1 MITIIL
7 AIVFIIV
14 LVLGHEFGHF
24 LAAKLSGMRVDEFG
38 FGFPPRIWGK
48 KKGETLYSVNAFPFG
63 GFVKI
68 YGEDEVGE
76 KELSPEEKKRNFLY
90 QPAYKKAIVLTAGVL
105 MNFLIGWLAL
115 TAVFMIGIP
124 QSVVVTGVIK
134 GSPAA
139 AAGIKAGDEILGFS
153 NVSEFINYVSDSSAG
168 GKSVAVKLL
177 TNSKEET
184 LSVTPK
190 GGHLG
195 VYIVQGGIPSE
206 GFFQSV
212 WDAMKSAG
220 NIFGMIFYSVYQMI
234 ASAFA
239 GHYGTLSE
247 VTGPV
252 GIYNILALSTKMGAA
267 YVLQLLALISINL
280 AAINIIPFPALDGG
294 RLFFLAFNGLFRGK
308 PNYKI
313 EAVANTIGFAL
324 LFALMIA
331 ITVKDVI
338 NVH

>member
-1 MITIIL
+1 
-7 AIVFIIV
+7 
-14 LVLGHEFGHF
+14 
-24 LAAKLSGMRVDEFG
+24 
-38 FGFPPRIWGK
+38 
-48 KKGETLYSVNAFPFG
+48 
-63 GFVKI
+63 
-68 YGEDEVGE
+68 
-76 KELSPEEKKRNFLY
+76 
-90 QPAYKKAIVLTAGVL
+90 

-115 TAVFMIGIP
+115 IAVFMVGIP

-153 NVSEFINYVSDSSAG
+153 RVNDFISYVSGAG
-168 GKSVAVKLL
+168 GKSVAVKVL
-177 TNSKEET
+177 TNSKEEI
-184 LSVTPK
+184 LNITPQ

-212 WDAMKSAG
+212 WNALKSAG
-220 NIFGMIFYSVYQMI
+220 NIFGMIFYLVYQMI

-239 GHYGTLSE
+239 GHYRILNE

-252 GIYNILALSTKMGAA
+252 GIYNVLALSTKMGAA

-294 RLFFLAFNGLFRGK
+294 RLFFLAFNGLFRSK

>member
-1 MITIIL
+1 MITVIL

-68 YGEDEVGE
+68 YGEDETGG
-76 KELSPEEKKRNFLY
+76 KELSSEERKRSFLY
-90 QPAYKKAIVLTAGVL
+90 QPAYKKAVVLTAGVL

-115 TAVFMIGIP
+115 IAVFMIGIP

-139 AAGIKAGDEILGFS
+139 AAGIKAGDEILGF
-153 NVSEFINYVSDSSAG
+153 NRVNDFINYVSNVGD
-168 GKSVAVKLL
+168 KSVPVKVL

-184 LSVTPK
+184 LNIIPK

-195 VYIVQGGIPSE
+195 IYIVQGGVPSE
-206 GFFQSV
+206 GFFSSL
-212 WDAMKSAG
+212 WNALKSAA

-234 ASAFA
+234 AGAFA

-252 GIYNILALSTKMGAA
+252 GIYNILALSTRMGVA

-294 RLFFLAFNGLFRGK
+294 RLFFLVFNGLFRGK

-338 NVH
+338 NLH